1 MCSGSVDSWSID
13 LGTMEDNDPFHLE
26 VENLIA
32 ADSRYGLRIFLS
44 SAEITV
50 STLCR
55 RIWRAMVP
63 LREFRLLRRTRF
75 LADWDSI
82 MSFLEIRSTKRPL

>member
-32 ADSRYGLRIFLS
+32 ADSRCGLRVFLS

-55 RIWRAMVP
+55 RM
-63 LREFRLLRRTRF
+63 
-75 LADWDSI
+75 
-82 MSFLEIRSTKRPL
+82 